1 VRILFLAAGLLFL
14 AAGARASD
22 PGTKFGSFVGAL
34 DLRMSSDGRTA
45 VLLAPFAYI
54 DPDGRKFETPTGWKV
69 DGASIP
75 WPLWSFIGSPWTG
88 KYREASVIHDYLCD
102 NKKVPWATVHWTF
115 YTAMLANGVAEIQA
129 KIMYVA
135 VYRFGPRWDFDYK
148 AACPNCL
155 AVPYHVDSF
164 TPSFDQKEFD
174 SLKARIESGELS
186 LDEARKESDA
196 SFNEQIKM
204 QEIGKP
210 VFIR

>member
-1 VRILFLAAGLLFL
+1 VRILFFAASLLFL
-14 AAGARASD
+14 AAGARAAD

-34 DLRMSSDGRTA
+34 DLRMSNDGRTA
-45 VLLAPFAYI
+45 ILLAPFAYI
-54 DPDGRKFETPTGWKV
+54 DPDGRKFETPTGWNV

-75 WPLWSFIGSPWTG
+75 WPLWSLIGSPWTG

-102 NKKVPWATVHWTF
+102 IKKVPWATVHWTF

-164 TPSFDQKEFD
+164 TPPFDQKEFD

-196 SFNEQIKM
+196 SFNEQIKT

>member
-1 VRILFLAAGLLFL
+1 VRILLLAVVLLL
-14 AAGARASD
+14 APTGARAADQSA
-22 PGTKFGSFVGAL
+22 KFGSFVGTL

-45 VLLAPFAYI
+45 ILLAPFTYV
-54 DPDGRKFETPTGWKV
+54 DPDGRKFETPAGWKV

-75 WPLWSFIGSPWTG
+75 WPLWSIIGSPWTG

-102 NKKVPWATVHWTF
+102 TKKVPWATVHWTF

-155 AVPYHVDSF
+155 AVPYHVDAF
-164 TPSFDQKEFD
+164 TPPFDQKEFD
-174 SLKARIESGELS
+174 SLKARIETGELS
-186 LDEARKESDA
+186 LDDARKEADA
-196 SFNEQIKM
+196 SFNEQIKTL
-204 QEIGKP
+204 EIGKP